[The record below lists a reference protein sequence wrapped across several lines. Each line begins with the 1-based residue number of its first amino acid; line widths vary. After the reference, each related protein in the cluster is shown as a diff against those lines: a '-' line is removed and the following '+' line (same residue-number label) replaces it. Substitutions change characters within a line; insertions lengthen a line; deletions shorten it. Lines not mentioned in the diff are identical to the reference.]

1 MFGTRKTKIWSI
13 PASFVRTVMHA
24 PAHEIYLDCNAT
36 TPVLPAAR
44 DAALRALMGQFGNP
58 SSSHSTGLRAKAL
71 LDSVRAQAA
80 RVLGTGD
87 GQLLF
92 VSGATEGIQTAV
104 LSALCAVRARR
115 DAGERVDGPILL
127 GATEHKAVPQAV
139 AHWNRLLGL
148 NLPVL
153 TVPVNTQGLHDM
165 AFLAQHLPGAT
176 LLCTMAANNETGV
189 VSDIAGIEA
198 ALQASGSCALWLVDC
213 VQALGKL
220 DLNLAATRI
229 DYAPFSG
236 HKLYAPKG
244 IGMLYVRA
252 GSPYTAL
259 MAGGGQEG
267 GSRAGTENMPGIA
280 ALGAVL
286 DVLAQGGAGVFRS
299 HAQLARDRARLVDAL
314 HAAFPGVVFNMPFEG
329 SLPTTLNFSVPGIS
343 SKTLLNVFD
352 AAGMRISAGSAC
364 SAAKAEPS
372 YVLQAMGLPVWQTEG
387 AVRLSIGAT
396 VDDAFMDEACARIAR
411 CGQVLRA
418 SVCGDSVASPDLAPV
433 APPLGASA
441 KACPDA
447 AAQLGAEAGAVSA
460 QALSAFFQLYPDA
473 RLVDV
478 RDVAEHQAGHNLL
491 PWPDSLTLQTPALNV
506 PLDTLCRSG
515 LAELPQA
522 SGPLVLFCRSG
533 ARSLEAATLL
543 RARGRAQVWHLEGG
557 LALAEMA

>member
-1 MFGTRKTKIWSI
+1 MNGIFIRGCRPTIT
-13 PASFVRTVMHA
+13 SFFDLLFDFAMHA
-24 PAHEIYLDCNAT
+24 PAHEMYLDCNAT

-44 DAALRALMGQFGNP
+44 DAALRTLMGQFGNP

-80 RVLGTGD
+80 RVLGAGA

-104 LSALCAVRARR
+104 LSALCHVRARR
-115 DAGERVDGPILL
+115 DAGERVEGPILL

-153 TVPVNTQGLHDM
+153 TVPVSTQGLHDL
-165 AFLAQHLPGAT
+165 AFLQQHLPDAT

-198 ALQASGSCALWLVDC
+198 VLQRCASRALWLVDC

-220 DLNLAATRI
+220 ELNLAATRI

-244 IGMLYVRA
+244 IGMLYVRQ

-267 GSRAGTENMPGIA
+267 GHRAGTENMPGIA

-286 DVLAQGGAGVFRS
+286 EVLEQGDEGVFRS
-299 HAQLARDRARLVDAL
+299 HAQLAHDRARLAAAL
-314 HAAFPGVVFNMPFEG
+314 VSAFPGLVFNMPLEG
-329 SLPTTLNFSVPGIS
+329 SLPTTLNFSVPGLS
-343 SKTLLNVFD
+343 SQTMLNVFD

-372 YVLQAMGLPVWQTEG
+372 YVLQAMGLPEWQTLG

-396 VDDAFMDEACARIAR
+396 VDDAFIEEACARIAH
-411 CGQVLRA
+411 CGRVLQA
-418 SVCGDSVASPDLAPV
+418 QPHATSGWVASPVVPEPASSMDMPAP
-433 APPLGASA
+433 S
-441 KACPDA
+441 
-447 AAQLGAEAGAVSA
+447 S
-460 QALSAFFQLYPDA
+460 ALSAQGLPAFFARYPQA

-478 RDVAEHQAGHNLL
+478 RDAVEHYAGPAVL
-491 PWPDSLTLQTPALNV
+491 PWPRDGEMHAALNV
-506 PLDTLCRSG
+506 PLETLRHTMP
-515 LAELPQA
+515 AEMSQSL
-522 SGPLVLFCRSG
+522 GPLLMFCRSG
-533 ARSLEAATLL
+533 ARSRQAAALL
-543 RARGRAQVWHLEGG
+543 RQRGHTQVWHLEGG
-557 LALAEMA
+557 LALAEMAQE

>member
-1 MFGTRKTKIWSI
+1 
-13 PASFVRTVMHA
+13 MHA

-44 DAALRALMGQFGNP
+44 DAAMRALMGQFGNP

-71 LDSVRAQAA
+71 LDGVRAQAA
-80 RVLGTGD
+80 RVLGTGQ

-115 DAGERVDGPILL
+115 DAGERVAGPILL

-148 NLPVL
+148 HLPVL
-153 TVPVNTQGLHDM
+153 TVPVNTQGLHDL
-165 AFLAQHLPGAT
+165 AFLKEQIPGAA

-189 VSDIAGIEA
+189 VSDLAGIEA
-198 ALQASGSCALWLVDC
+198 VLQGSPSRALWLVDC

-220 DLNLAATRI
+220 QLDLQSTRI

-244 IGMLYVRA
+244 IGMLYVRE
-252 GSPYTAL
+252 GSPYTPL

-286 DVLAQGGAGVFRS
+286 QVLEEGEEGAGGVFRS
-299 HAQLARDRARLVDAL
+299 HPQLVRDRVRLADAVR
-314 HAAFPGVVFNMPFEG
+314 AAFPGVVFNMPMVG
-329 SLPTTLNFSVPGIS
+329 SLPTTLNFSVPGIRS
-343 SKTLLNVFD
+343 ASLLNVFD

-372 YVLQAMGLPVWQTEG
+372 YVLQAMGLPEWQTLG

-396 VDDAFMDEACARIAR
+396 VDDAFIEEACARIAR
-411 CGQVLRA
+411 CGQVLRTVA
-418 SVCGDSVASPDLAPV
+418 RCDAADVASEPAP
-433 APPLGASA
+433 
-441 KACPDA
+441 A
-447 AAQLGAEAGAVSA
+447 AAEQVGLPTDADADAGALSA

-478 RDVAEHQAGHNLL
+478 RDAAEHQAGHNLL
-491 PWPDSLTLQTPALNV
+491 PWTNTLAMPTPALNM
-506 PLDTLCRSG
+506 PLETLRRTLS
-515 LAELPQA
+515 AEMSQA
-522 SGPLVLFCRSG
+522 LGPLVVFCRSG
-533 ARSLEAATLL
+533 ARSRQAAALL
-543 RARGRAQVWHLEGG
+543 RARGHSQVWHLEGG

>member
-1 MFGTRKTKIWSI
+1 MY
-13 PASFVRTVMHA
+13 A

-44 DAALRALMGQFGNP
+44 DAAMRTLMGQFGNP
-58 SSSHSTGLRAKAL
+58 SSSHSAGLRAKAL
-71 LDSVRAQAA
+71 LDGVRARAA
-80 RVLGTGD
+80 RVLGTGG
-87 GQLLF
+87 GQMLF

-115 DAGERVDGPILL
+115 DAGEVVDGPILL

-148 NLPVL
+148 DLPVL
-153 TVPVNTQGLHDM
+153 TVPVNTLGLHDL
-165 AFLAQHLPGAT
+165 AFLEQHLPGAT

-198 ALQASGSCALWLVDC
+198 VLLSSASRALWLVDC

-220 DLNLAATRI
+220 TLKLAATRI

-244 IGMLYVRA
+244 IGMLYVRS

-267 GSRAGTENMPGIA
+267 GGRAGTENMPGIA

-286 DVLAQGGAGVFRS
+286 EVLEQGGAGVFRS
-299 HAQLARDRARLVDAL
+299 HTQLARDRARLVGAL
-314 HAAFPGVVFNMPFEG
+314 RAAFPDVVFNMPLLG
-329 SLPTTLNFSVPGIS
+329 SLPTTLNFSVPGLS

-364 SAAKAEPS
+364 SAAKVEPS
-372 YVLQAMGLPVWQTEG
+372 YVLQAMGLPEWQTLG

-396 VDDAFMDEACARIAR
+396 VDDAFMEEACARIAQ
-411 CGQVLRA
+411 CGQVLRSMPPVEA
-418 SVCGDSVASPDLAPV
+418 EPLNTTSAQSLTDDDS
-433 APPLGASA
+433 
-441 KACPDA
+441 
-447 AAQLGAEAGAVSA
+447 EAGALSPE
-460 QALSAFFQLYPDA
+460 ALLAFLQLYPEA

-478 RDVAEHQAGHNLL
+478 RDVAEHEASRHWL
-491 PWPDSLTLQTPALNV
+491 PLALSAKAVTLNM
-506 PLDTLCRSG
+506 PLDTLRHSMP
-515 LAELPQA
+515 AEMSQA
-522 SGPLVLFCRSG
+522 SGPLVMFCRSG
-533 ARSLEAATLL
+533 ARSRQAATLL
-543 RARGRAQVWHLEGG
+543 RAHGHTQVWHLEGG
-557 LALAEMA
+557 LALAEVA

>member
-1 MFGTRKTKIWSI
+1 
-13 PASFVRTVMHA
+13 MHA

-36 TPVLPAAR
+36 TPVLPAAA
-44 DAALRALMGQFGNP
+44 DAALRTLKGQFGNP

-71 LDSVRAQAA
+71 LDGVRARAA
-80 RVLGTGD
+80 RVLATGA

-104 LSALCAVRARR
+104 LSALCAVQARR
-115 DAGERVDGPILL
+115 AAGEQVDGPILL
-127 GATEHKAVPQAV
+127 GATEHKAVPQAL

-148 NLPVL
+148 NLPVF
-153 TVPVNTQGLHDM
+153 TVPVNALGLHDL
-165 AFLAQHLPGAT
+165 AFLEQHLPGAT

-189 VSDIAGIEA
+189 VSDLAGIEA
-198 ALQASGSCALWLVDC
+198 VLQGSGSRALWLVDC

-280 ALGAVL
+280 ALGTVL
-286 DVLAQGGAGVFRS
+286 EVLEAGGEGVFRS
-299 HAQLARDRARLVDAL
+299 HAQLARDRARLADAL
-314 HAAFPGVVFNMPFEG
+314 RSAFPAVVFNMPFDG
-329 SLPTTLNFSVPGIS
+329 SLPTTLNFSVPGLE

-352 AAGMRISAGSAC
+352 AAGMRITAGSAC
-364 SAAKAEPS
+364 SATKAEPS
-372 YVLQAMGLPVWQTEG
+372 YVLHAMGLPAWQTVG

-396 VDDAFMDEACARIAR
+396 VDDAFIDEACARIAR
-411 CGQVLRA
+411 CGEVLQARA
-418 SVCGDSVASPDLAPV
+418 
-433 APPLGASA
+433 
-441 KACPDA
+441 DA
-447 AAQLGAEAGAVSA
+447 AVNEAVPIQAAWAQAEGAHAADAYAVSA
-460 QALSAFFQLYPDA
+460 QALPAFFQRHPHT

-478 RDVAEHQAGHNLL
+478 RDAAEHQASTHLL
-491 PWPDSLTLQTPALNV
+491 PWGAAMPAALLNL
-506 PLDTLCRSG
+506 PLDTLRHTMP
-515 LAELPQA
+515 AEISQSL
-522 SGPLVLFCRSG
+522 GPVLMFCRSG
-533 ARSLEAATLL
+533 ARSRQAAALL
-543 RARGRAQVWHLEGG
+543 RERGHTQVWHLEGG

>member
-1 MFGTRKTKIWSI
+1 MFVCGEVPTIECFIATFFES
-13 PASFVRTVMHA
+13 AMHA

-36 TPVLPAAR
+36 TPVLPVAA
-44 DAALRALMGQFGNP
+44 DAAMRTLMGQFGNP

-71 LDSVRAQAA
+71 LDGVRARAT
-80 RVLGTGD
+80 RVLGTGS

-115 DAGERVDGPILL
+115 EAGERVDGPILL

-139 AHWNRLLGL
+139 AHWNHLLGL

-153 TVPVNTQGLHDM
+153 TVPVNTQGLHDL
-165 AFLAQHLPGAT
+165 AFLEQHLPGAT

-198 ALQASGSCALWLVDC
+198 LLQSSASRALWLVDC

-220 DLNLAATRI
+220 NLNLAATRI

-244 IGMLYVRA
+244 IGMLYVRT
-252 GSPYTAL
+252 GSPFTAL

-286 DVLAQGGAGVFRS
+286 EVLEQGGGGVFRS
-299 HAQLARDRARLVDAL
+299 HAQLARDRARLAGAL
-314 HAAFPGVVFNMPFEG
+314 QAAFPEVVFNMPFEG
-329 SLPTTLNFSVPGIS
+329 SLPTTLNFSVPGLS

-372 YVLQAMGLPVWQTEG
+372 YVLQAMGLPEWQTLG

-396 VDDAFMDEACARIAR
+396 VDDAFIEETCACIAR

-418 SVCGDSVASPDLAPV
+418 MPREE
-433 APPLGASA
+433 
-441 KACPDA
+441 
-447 AAQLGAEAGAVSA
+447 AAQTDRATGPNPTNDGGVTGGLSP
-460 QALSAFFQLYPDA
+460 QALSAFLQLYPHA

-478 RDVAEHQAGHNLL
+478 RDVAEHEAGRHLL
-491 PWPDSLTLQTPALNV
+491 PWGRSPSAKTATLNM
-506 PLDTLCRSG
+506 PLDTLRHTMP
-515 LAELPQA
+515 AEMSEAL
-522 SGPLVLFCRSG
+522 GPLVMFCRSG
-533 ARSLEAATLL
+533 ARSRQAAALL
-543 RARGRAQVWHLEGG
+543 RERGHTQVWHLEGG

>member
-1 MFGTRKTKIWSI
+1 
-13 PASFVRTVMHA
+13 MHA

-44 DAALRALMGQFGNP
+44 DAAMRALMGQFGNP

-71 LDSVRAQAA
+71 LDGVRAQAA
-80 RVLGTGD
+80 RVLGTGQ

-115 DAGERVDGPILL
+115 DAGERVEGPILL

-148 NLPVL
+148 HLPVL
-153 TVPVNTQGLHDM
+153 TVPVNTQGLHDL
-165 AFLAQHLPGAT
+165 AFLKAHLPTAT

-189 VSDIAGIEA
+189 VSDLAGIEA
-198 ALQASGSCALWLVDC
+198 VLQGSPSRALWLVDC

-220 DLNLAATRI
+220 QLDLQATRI

-244 IGMLYVRA
+244 IGMLYVRE
-252 GSPYTAL
+252 GSPYTPL

-286 DVLAQGGAGVFRS
+286 QVLEEGEEGAGGVFRS
-299 HAQLARDRARLVDAL
+299 HPQLARDRARLADAL
-314 HAAFPGVVFNMPFEG
+314 QAAFPGVVFNMPMAG

-343 SKTLLNVFD
+343 SASLLNVFD

-372 YVLQAMGLPVWQTEG
+372 YVLQAMGLPEWQTLG

-396 VDDAFMDEACARIAR
+396 VDDAFIEEACARIAR
-411 CGQVLRA
+411 CGQVLRTVA
-418 SVCGDSVASPDLAPV
+418 RCDAADVASDPAPAAV
-433 APPLGASA
+433 EQVGLPT
-441 KACPDA
+441 DA
-447 AAQLGAEAGAVSA
+447 DADAGALSA
-460 QALSAFFQLYPDA
+460 QALSAFFQLYPNA

-478 RDVAEHQAGHNLL
+478 RDAAEHQAGHNLL
-491 PWPDSLTLQTPALNV
+491 PWTHTLAMPTPALNM
-506 PLDTLCRSG
+506 PLETLRHT
-515 LAELPQA
+515 LPAEMSQA
-522 SGPLVLFCRSG
+522 LGPLVMFCRSG
-533 ARSLEAATLL
+533 ARSRQAAALL
-543 RARGRAQVWHLEGG
+543 RARGHSQVWHLEGG

>member
-1 MFGTRKTKIWSI
+1 
-13 PASFVRTVMHA
+13 MHA

-58 SSSHSTGLRAKAL
+58 SSSHSAGLRAKAL
-71 LDSVRAQAA
+71 LDGVRAQAA
-80 RVLGTGD
+80 RVLGTGQ

-115 DAGERVDGPILL
+115 DAGERVEGPILL

-148 NLPVL
+148 HLPVL
-153 TVPVNTQGLHDM
+153 TVPVNTQGLHDL
-165 AFLAQHLPGAT
+165 AFLKAHLPAAT

-198 ALQASGSCALWLVDC
+198 LLQASGSRALWLVDC

-220 DLNLAATRI
+220 ALDLQATRI

-244 IGMLYVRA
+244 IGMLYVRE

-286 DVLAQGGAGVFRS
+286 QVLEEGGEGVFRS
-299 HAQLARDRARLVDAL
+299 HPQLVRDRARIADAL
-314 HAAFPGVVFNMPFEG
+314 VAAFPGVVFNMPWEG
-329 SLPTTLNFSVPGIS
+329 SLPTTLNFSVPSFS

-372 YVLQAMGLPVWQTEG
+372 YVLQAMGLPDWQTLG
-387 AVRLSIGAT
+387 AARLSIGAT
-396 VDDAFMDEACARIAR
+396 VDDAFLDEACARIAR
-411 CGQVLRA
+411 CGQVLRSSA
-418 SVCGDSVASPDLAPV
+418 CDDGL
-433 APPLGASA
+433 PPADTGLDAGAEWGV
-441 KACPDA
+441 D
-447 AAQLGAEAGAVSA
+447 AEAGAAAVSP

-491 PWPDSLTLQTPALNV
+491 PWPDTLTLQTPALNL
-506 PLDTLCRSG
+506 PLETLRRSR
-515 LAELPQA
+515 LADLPQA
-522 SGPLVLFCRSG
+522 QGPLVLFCRSG
-533 ARSLEAATLL
+533 ARSQQAAALL
-543 RARGRAQVWHLEGG
+543 RARGHGQVWHLEGG
-557 LALAEMA
+557 LALAEIA

>member
-1 MFGTRKTKIWSI
+1 
-13 PASFVRTVMHA
+13 MHA

-44 DAALRALMGQFGNP
+44 DAAMRALMGQFGNP

-71 LDSVRAQAA
+71 LDGVRAQAA
-80 RVLGTGD
+80 RVLGTGQ

-92 VSGATEGIQTAV
+92 VSGATGGIQTAV

-115 DAGERVDGPILL
+115 DAGERVEGPILL

-148 NLPVL
+148 HLPVL
-153 TVPVNTQGLHDM
+153 TVPVNTQGLHDL
-165 AFLAQHLPGAT
+165 AFLKAHLPAAT

-189 VSDIAGIEA
+189 VSDLAGIEA
-198 ALQASGSCALWLVDC
+198 VLQGSPSRALWLVDC

-220 DLNLAATRI
+220 QLDLQATRI

-244 IGMLYVRA
+244 IGMLYVRE
-252 GSPYTAL
+252 GSPYTPL

-286 DVLAQGGAGVFRS
+286 QVLEEGEEGAGGVFRS
-299 HAQLARDRARLVDAL
+299 HLQLARDRARLADAL
-314 HAAFPGVVFNMPFEG
+314 QAAFPGVVFNMPMVG

-343 SKTLLNVFD
+343 SASLLNVFD

-372 YVLQAMGLPVWQTEG
+372 YVLQAMGLPEWQTLG

-396 VDDAFMDEACARIAR
+396 VDDAFIEEACARIAR
-411 CGQVLRA
+411 CGQVLRTVA
-418 SVCGDSVASPDLAPV
+418 RCDAADVASEPAP
-433 APPLGASA
+433 
-441 KACPDA
+441 A
-447 AAQLGAEAGAVSA
+447 AAEQVGLPTDADADAGALSA

-478 RDVAEHQAGHNLL
+478 RDAAEHQAGHNLL
-491 PWPDSLTLQTPALNV
+491 PWTHTLAMPTPALNM
-506 PLDTLCRSG
+506 PLETLRHT
-515 LAELPQA
+515 LPAEMSQA
-522 SGPLVLFCRSG
+522 LGPLVMFCRSG
-533 ARSLEAATLL
+533 ARSRQAAALL
-543 RARGRAQVWHLEGG
+543 RARGHSQVWHLEGG

>member
-1 MFGTRKTKIWSI
+1 
-13 PASFVRTVMHA
+13 MHA

-44 DAALRALMGQFGNP
+44 DAAMRALMGQFGNP

-71 LDSVRAQAA
+71 LDGVRAQAA
-80 RVLGTGD
+80 RVLGTGQ

-115 DAGERVDGPILL
+115 DAGERVEGPILL

-148 NLPVL
+148 HLPVL
-153 TVPVNTQGLHDM
+153 TVPVNTQGLHDL
-165 AFLAQHLPGAT
+165 AFLKAHLPAAT

-189 VSDIAGIEA
+189 VSDLAGIEA
-198 ALQASGSCALWLVDC
+198 VLQDSPSRVLWLVDC

-244 IGMLYVRA
+244 IGMLYVRE
-252 GSPYTAL
+252 GSPYTPL

-286 DVLAQGGAGVFRS
+286 QVLEEGEEGAGAVFRS
-299 HAQLARDRARLVDAL
+299 HPQLARDRARLADAL
-314 HAAFPGVVFNMPFEG
+314 QAAFPGVVFNMPMAG
-329 SLPTTLNFSVPGIS
+329 SLPTTLNFSVPSIS
-343 SKTLLNVFD
+343 SASLLNVFD

-372 YVLQAMGLPVWQTEG
+372 YVLQAMGLPEWQTLG

-396 VDDAFMDEACARIAR
+396 VDDAFIEEACARIAR
-411 CGQVLRA
+411 CGQVLRTVA
-418 SVCGDSVASPDLAPV
+418 RCDAADVASEPAP
-433 APPLGASA
+433 
-441 KACPDA
+441 A
-447 AAQLGAEAGAVSA
+447 AAEQVGLPTDADADAGALSA
-460 QALSAFFQLYPDA
+460 QALCAFFQLYPNA

-478 RDVAEHQAGHNLL
+478 RDAAEHQAGHNLL
-491 PWPDSLTLQTPALNV
+491 PWTHTLAMPTPALNM
-506 PLDTLCRSG
+506 PLETLRHT
-515 LAELPQA
+515 LPAEMSQA
-522 SGPLVLFCRSG
+522 LGPLVMFCRSG
-533 ARSLEAATLL
+533 ARSRQAAVLL
-543 RARGRAQVWHLEGG
+543 RARGHSQVWHLEGG

>member
-1 MFGTRKTKIWSI
+1 
-13 PASFVRTVMHA
+13 MHA

-44 DAALRALMGQFGNP
+44 DAAVLALMGQFGNP

-71 LDSVRAQAA
+71 LDGVRARAA
-80 RVLGTGD
+80 RVLGTGS

-104 LSALCAVRARR
+104 LSALCEVRARR
-115 DAGERVDGPILL
+115 DGGAAAAGPFVL

-139 AHWNRLLGL
+139 AHWNHLLGL
-148 NLPVL
+148 HLPVL
-153 TVPVNTQGLHDM
+153 TVPVDSQGLHDLE
-165 AFLAQHLPGAT
+165 FLKQHVPGAT

-189 VSDIAGIEA
+189 VSDLAGIEA
-198 ALQASGSCALWLVDC
+198 ALAASGSRARWLVDC

-220 DLNLAATRI
+220 TLNLAATRI

-244 IGMLYVRA
+244 IGMLYVRE

-286 DVLAQGGAGVFRS
+286 QVLEEGDTTVFRP
-299 HAQLARDRARLVDAL
+299 HEQLERDRARLADAL
-314 HAAFPGVVFNMPFEG
+314 RTAFPGVVFNMPFTG
-329 SLPTTLNFSVPGIS
+329 SLPTTLNFSVPGLS
-343 SKTLLNVFD
+343 SSTLVNVFD
-352 AAGMRISAGSAC
+352 AAGMRVSAGSAC

-372 YVLQAMGLPVWQTEG
+372 YVLQAMGLPVWQTTG

-396 VDDAFMDEACARIAR
+396 VDDAFIDEACARIAL

-418 SVCGDSVASPDLAPV
+418 AAVPGATPAADTATVAAPAIAV
-433 APPLGASA
+433 
-441 KACPDA
+441 A
-447 AAQLGAEAGAVSA
+447 AAARGADVGALSA
-460 QALSAFFQLYPDA
+460 QALGAFFQLYPDA

-478 RDVAEHQAGHNLL
+478 RDAAEHQASRHLL
-491 PWPDSLTLQTPALNV
+491 PWAHTVVHHTPAVNV
-506 PLDTLCRSG
+506 PLETLRHTMPADFSEA
-515 LAELPQA
+515 L
-522 SGPLVLFCRSG
+522 GPLVLFCRSG
-533 ARSLEAATLL
+533 ARSRQAAALL
-543 RARGRAQVWHLEGG
+543 RERGHRQVWHLEGG